1 MNLQM
6 MSAVFLTQRDDNIL
20 NTATE
25 ILFVLGLL
33 KGDFLLVVWGRL
45 GTELA
50 AVFDTLF
57 HRSEEGWVTMQT
69 TILVLWVEWR
79 CRLV

>member
-33 KGDFLLVVWGRL
+33 KGDFLVVVWGRL

-57 HRSEEGWVTMQT
+57 HRSKEGWVTMQT
-69 TILVLWVEWR
+69 TILVLGVEWR

>member
-1 MNLQM
+1 MNLRM
-6 MSAVFLTQRDDNIL
+6 MSAFFLTQSGEDLLD
-20 NTATE
+20 TTTE

-57 HRSEEGWVTMQT
+57 HRPKEGWMAMQT
-69 TILVLWVEWR
+69 TILVLGVEWR